1 MSKCRQRL
9 KICTPRAPV
18 EANNISTL
26 RSSEGEEIEMLQN
39 DQDHL
44 PNVPVQG
51 WLVMKNRTD
60 NDGAKGCSLYTGILD
75 IEYRNNYW
83 QIFKIVDHDNV
94 VRSTYHLYGAYLG
107 KISIL

>member
-1 MSKCRQRL
+1 
-9 KICTPRAPV
+9 
-18 EANNISTL
+18 
-26 RSSEGEEIEMLQN
+26 MLQK

-60 NDGAKGCSLYTGILD
+60 NGVKGCSLYPGILV

-83 QIFKIVDHDNV
+83 QIFKIIDHENI
-94 VRSTYHLYGAYLG
+94 VRSTYHFYGAYFG
-107 KISIL
+107 KISIIFDYTFVYTCI

>member
-1 MSKCRQRL
+1 
-9 KICTPRAPV
+9 
-18 EANNISTL
+18 
-26 RSSEGEEIEMLQN
+26 MLQK

-60 NDGAKGCSLYTGILD
+60 NGVKGCSLYPGILD

-83 QIFKIVDHDNV
+83 QIFKIIDHDNV
-94 VRSTYHLYGAYLG
+94 VRSTYHLYGAYFG
-107 KISIL
+107 KISIINKPLKGMAPTSLRIALYRLH